1 MKTAI
6 IILIAFTS
14 CFIQAQTNVSL
25 TFHHKLGTNNFQF
38 NTAASNNLGHSFKL
52 SRMEYYLTKFSII
65 HDGGQVMVI
74 SEDTVALVNA
84 GSITTT
90 IPLGS
95 INVTNIE
102 GVKFH
107 VGVHTPIN
115 HEDPALLP
123 ANHPLAP
130 KSPSMHWGWTS
141 GYRFIALEGLSG
153 TNLNQTLELHGLGDV
168 NYFET
173 TVSAVGVSEA
183 GGLVVHIDA
192 DYQRGLEDISVNSGL
207 IVHGETLQ
215 AATMIANF
223 RDYVFSANALSV
235 SIEENEIVT
244 LDIFPNPAKGSILV
258 SFPGNYPNARIVVTD
273 FTGRLIEI
281 KEVTNAIETT
291 LNLPESGIYFV
302 NLYSAEQM
310 IASEKVVNY

>member
-6 IILIAFTS
+6 FILSALTS
-14 CFIQAQTNVSL
+14 CFLHAQTNISL
-25 TFHHKLGTNNFQF
+25 TFHHKLGSNNFQF
-38 NTAASNNLGHSFKL
+38 NTAATNNLGNSFKL

-65 HDGGQVMVI
+65 HDGGQVTAV

-84 GSITTT
+84 GSITTS
-90 IPLGS
+90 IALGS
-95 INVTNIE
+95 LNVTNIE
-102 GVKFH
+102 GIKFH

-192 DYQRGLEDISVNSGL
+192 DYQRGLEDISINSGL

-215 AATMIANF
+215 AATMIENF

-235 SIEENEIVT
+235 SIEENEIVAF
-244 LDIFPNPAKGSILV
+244 DVFPNPAKGNILV
-258 SFPGNYPNARIVVTD
+258 SFPGNYTNARVVVTD

-281 KEVTNAIETT
+281 IEVANSIETT

-302 NLYSAEQM
+302 NLYSGEQM